1 MSNSL
6 DGINWVII
14 GGCSGRQKF
23 YPPEYWIQVIE
34 SACDEIGIPIFEK
47 DNLRKIWGRAP
58 RREMPQLQLGG
69 I

>member
-23 YPPEYWIQVIE
+23 YPPEYWIKVIE

-47 DNLRKIWGRAP
+47 DNLRKIRAP
-58 RREMPQLQLGG
+58 RREMPYFLLGG